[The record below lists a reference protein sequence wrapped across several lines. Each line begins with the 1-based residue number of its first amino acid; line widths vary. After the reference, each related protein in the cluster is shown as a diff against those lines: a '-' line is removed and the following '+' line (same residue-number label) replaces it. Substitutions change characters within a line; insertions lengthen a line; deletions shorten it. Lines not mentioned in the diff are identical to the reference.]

1 MNRLNKLDTDVE
13 LEIHPNQQ
21 QHTGSAA
28 VYGSYENYGAV
39 KEYYCGTTKR
49 EICADNDDQFL
60 RPPLWEDITSSIQ
73 NIDPEN
79 AIMLSALT
87 GATQVKLESSD
98 DTFLESLS
106 SPLLSPL
113 EIKTEKGFYQHQ
125 PNHNNNSIHLQ
136 QSHHQIHAGGDSYS
150 VQHYHQ
156 TNSNPQVHHS
166 SQLNGYQDFGM
177 HHQPQQFSNNY
188 YNWQQNHPQ
197 SHQPPVYANKY
208 VPQCAP
214 PISRLMYVPPL
225 TPPSSDPGSPGNS
238 AQVSFRSTIATF
250 TDVSP
255 STASATNTASALPH
269 PAATPHAQH
278 DNSPRG
284 QSVIAAPS
292 ATEPNALH
300 PIQCSVKRQ
309 QQQLEQR
316 EKRKQKQQSK

>member
-21 QHTGSAA
+21 QQHSGSPASSA
-28 VYGSYENYGAV
+28 VYGNYENYGTM

-49 EICADNDDQFL
+49 EICVDNDDQFM

-98 DTFLESLS
+98 DSFLESLS

-113 EIKTEKGFYQHQ
+113 EIKTEKGFYQ

-136 QSHHQIHAGGDSYS
+136 PSIQNNHQVISCSNGDSYS

-156 TNSNPQVHHS
+156 NQHNPQVHHPN
-166 SQLNGYQDFGM
+166 QLNGYQDFNV
-177 HHQPQQFSNNY
+177 HHQHQQYSNNY

-197 SHQPPVYANKY
+197 NHQPPVYANKY

-225 TPPSSDPGSPGNS
+225 TPPTSDPGSPGNN
-238 AQVSFRSTIATF
+238 AQVSFSVLNRSRWFHWRFSFPTGT
-250 TDVSP
+250 
-255 STASATNTASALPH
+255 STENAAPALPC
-269 PAATPHAQH
+269 PAATPHA
-278 DNSPRG
+278 
-284 QSVIAAPS
+284 
-292 ATEPNALH
+292 
-300 PIQCSVKRQ
+300 
-309 QQQLEQR
+309 
-316 EKRKQKQQSK
+316 